1 MKKYS
6 FLIII
11 LCIMGATPLW
21 AQYHIT
27 GDTIQYM
34 DSIYWRPDWV
44 DTLVDPANIPHESF
58 TFTYGFPQSPGA
70 EWLMKHTVDHP
81 IRVIG
86 IACAVAARYQHWPED
101 LVQPVETSVQEYLRI
116 YRRKRDSTD
125 VPLRSIPWDP
135 TAPHRYLN
143 CQSSSARSPHDP
155 SIVNCDSITY
165 GYPYVH
171 PVYEVYFE
179 DNPLVIVD
187 SFCIGMTNHSGGIWD
202 CIYPMN
208 FSMYGN
214 PPCGIRRELTYI
226 LIYDSNGV
234 IIPAGQPTEYTTWNL
249 WYIFPIL
256 SQDTDFSLLDSC
268 PAVGNVWID
277 TAGGGSVL
285 RWDTDTLHARWRLGI
300 SDTGDAHNTLYL
312 DTLLEVPYIN
322 LDSLGIEPPFSVQV
336 RPQCLCYEYCEV
348 WGDWGD
354 CTEFLPAPVP
364 DTCRPVEN
372 LQFVRTGRRAGT
384 LTWIPDTIQTLWEV
398 SVGLVDGDVSDT
410 FFDTLVTVPFL
421 DIDST
426 MAPAVFTAHV
436 RAICGEDNLSD
447 WVSVTVD
454 GTDTCRPVENLQ
466 FVRTGRRAGTLTWIP
481 DTLQSLWQVSVGLVD
496 RDVSEAFFDTL
507 VTAPFLDIDSSMA
520 PTVFTAHVRAICGE
534 DYLSVW
540 VSVTAD
546 PYVSVSQ
553 TMAPDIQLV
562 PNPAD
567 GLVRVVSSDGLR
579 GIEVYDMTGRRMLAF
594 TATSTEVSFNV
605 SDWSAGTYIVILR
618 TIAGASVQRLV
629 VE

>member
-1 MKKYS
+1 M
-6 FLIII
+6 
-11 LCIMGATPLW
+11 
-21 AQYHIT
+21 
-27 GDTIQYM
+27 
-34 DSIYWRPDWV
+34 
-44 DTLVDPANIPHESF
+44 
-58 TFTYGFPQSPGA
+58 
-70 EWLMKHTVDHP
+70 
-81 IRVIG
+81 
-86 IACAVAARYQHWPED
+86 
-101 LVQPVETSVQEYLRI
+101 
-116 YRRKRDSTD
+116 
-125 VPLRSIPWDP
+125 
-135 TAPHRYLN
+135 
-143 CQSSSARSPHDP
+143 
-155 SIVNCDSITY
+155 
-165 GYPYVH
+165 
-171 PVYEVYFE
+171 
-179 DNPLVIVD
+179 
-187 SFCIGMTNHSGGIWD
+187 
-202 CIYPMN
+202 
-208 FSMYGN
+208 
-214 PPCGIRRELTYI
+214 
-226 LIYDSNGV
+226 IYDSNGV

-285 RWDTDTLHARWRLGI
+285 RWDTDTLHAQWRLGI

-426 MAPAVFTAHV
+426 MATTDFTAHV

-481 DTLQSLWQVSVGLVD
+481 DTLQSLWQVSVGLVGG
-496 RDVSEAFFDTL
+496 DVSEAFFDTL

-534 DYLSVW
+534 DNLSDW

-605 SDWSAGTYIVILR
+605 SYWSAGTYIVILR

>member
-1 MKKYS
+1 
-6 FLIII
+6 
-11 LCIMGATPLW
+11 
-21 AQYHIT
+21 
-27 GDTIQYM
+27 
-34 DSIYWRPDWV
+34 
-44 DTLVDPANIPHESF
+44 
-58 TFTYGFPQSPGA
+58 
-70 EWLMKHTVDHP
+70 
-81 IRVIG
+81 
-86 IACAVAARYQHWPED
+86 
-101 LVQPVETSVQEYLRI
+101 
-116 YRRKRDSTD
+116 
-125 VPLRSIPWDP
+125 
-135 TAPHRYLN
+135 
-143 CQSSSARSPHDP
+143 
-155 SIVNCDSITY
+155 
-165 GYPYVH
+165 
-171 PVYEVYFE
+171 
-179 DNPLVIVD
+179 
-187 SFCIGMTNHSGGIWD
+187 
-202 CIYPMN
+202 
-208 FSMYGN
+208 
-214 PPCGIRRELTYI
+214 
-226 LIYDSNGV
+226 
-234 IIPAGQPTEYTTWNL
+234 
-249 WYIFPIL
+249 
-256 SQDTDFSLLDSC
+256 
-268 PAVGNVWID
+268 VGNVWID

-285 RWDTDTLHARWRLGI
+285 RWDTDTLHAQWRLGI

-426 MAPAVFTAHV
+426 MVLTDFTAHV

-481 DTLQSLWQVSVGLVD
+481 DTLQSLWQVSVGLVGG
-496 RDVSEAFFDTL
+496 DVSEAFFDTI
-507 VTAPFLDIDSSMA
+507 VSAPFIDIDSSMA

-579 GIEVYDMTGRRMLAF
+579 GIEVYDMTGRRMLASLPPPQRSLSMSR
-594 TATSTEVSFNV
+594 TGLPAPTLSS
-605 SDWSAGTYIVILR
+605 SAP
-618 TIAGASVQRLV
+618 
-629 VE
+629 

>member
-1 MKKYS
+1 M
-6 FLIII
+6 
-11 LCIMGATPLW
+11 
-21 AQYHIT
+21 
-27 GDTIQYM
+27 
-34 DSIYWRPDWV
+34 
-44 DTLVDPANIPHESF
+44 
-58 TFTYGFPQSPGA
+58 
-70 EWLMKHTVDHP
+70 
-81 IRVIG
+81 
-86 IACAVAARYQHWPED
+86 
-101 LVQPVETSVQEYLRI
+101 
-116 YRRKRDSTD
+116 
-125 VPLRSIPWDP
+125 
-135 TAPHRYLN
+135 
-143 CQSSSARSPHDP
+143 
-155 SIVNCDSITY
+155 
-165 GYPYVH
+165 
-171 PVYEVYFE
+171 
-179 DNPLVIVD
+179 
-187 SFCIGMTNHSGGIWD
+187 
-202 CIYPMN
+202 
-208 FSMYGN
+208 
-214 PPCGIRRELTYI
+214 
-226 LIYDSNGV
+226 IYDSNGV

-285 RWDTDTLHARWRLGI
+285 RWDTDTLHAQWRLGI

-410 FFDTLVTVPFL
+410 FFDTIVTVPFL

-481 DTLQSLWQVSVGLVD
+481 DTLQTLWQVSVGLVGG
-496 RDVSEAFFDTL
+496 DVSEAFFDTI
-507 VTAPFLDIDSSMA
+507 VSAPFLDIDSSMA

-567 GLVRVVSSDGLR
+567 GLVRVASSDGLR
-579 GIEVYDMTGRRMLAF
+579 GIEVYDITGRRMLAF

-605 SDWSAGTYIVILR
+605 SYWSAGTYIVILR

>member
-1 MKKYS
+1 M
-6 FLIII
+6 
-11 LCIMGATPLW
+11 
-21 AQYHIT
+21 
-27 GDTIQYM
+27 
-34 DSIYWRPDWV
+34 
-44 DTLVDPANIPHESF
+44 
-58 TFTYGFPQSPGA
+58 
-70 EWLMKHTVDHP
+70 
-81 IRVIG
+81 
-86 IACAVAARYQHWPED
+86 
-101 LVQPVETSVQEYLRI
+101 
-116 YRRKRDSTD
+116 
-125 VPLRSIPWDP
+125 
-135 TAPHRYLN
+135 
-143 CQSSSARSPHDP
+143 
-155 SIVNCDSITY
+155 
-165 GYPYVH
+165 
-171 PVYEVYFE
+171 
-179 DNPLVIVD
+179 
-187 SFCIGMTNHSGGIWD
+187 
-202 CIYPMN
+202 
-208 FSMYGN
+208 
-214 PPCGIRRELTYI
+214 
-226 LIYDSNGV
+226 IYDSNGV

-285 RWDTDTLHARWRLGI
+285 RWDTDTLHAQWRLGI

-372 LQFVRTGRRAGT
+372 LHFVRTGRRAGT

-426 MAPAVFTAHV
+426 MVLTDFTAHV

-481 DTLQSLWQVSVGLVD
+481 DTLQTLWQVSVGLVD

>member
-1 MKKYS
+1 MKKFY

-11 LCIMGATPLW
+11 LSIMGATPLC

-143 CQSSSARSPHDP
+143 CQSSSARSPNDP
-155 SIVNCDSITY
+155 TIINCDSITY

-202 CIYPMN
+202 CIFPKN

-226 LIYDSNGV
+226 MIYDSNGV

-285 RWDTDTLHARWRLGI
+285 RWDTDTLHTQWRLGI
-300 SDTGDAHNTLYL
+300 SDTGVAHNTLYL

-354 CTEFLPAPVP
+354 CTEFLPLPVP

-372 LQFVRTGRRAGT
+372 LQFVRTGRRTGT
-384 LTWIPDTIQTLWEV
+384 LTWIPDTVQTLWEV
-398 SVGLVDGDVSDT
+398 SVGLVGGNVSDA

-426 MAPAVFTAHV
+426 MAPAVFMAHV
-436 RAICGEDNLSD
+436 RAICGEDNMSD
-447 WVSVTVD
+447 WVSVTA
-454 GTDTCRPVENLQ
+454 E
-466 FVRTGRRAGTLTWIP
+466 
-481 DTLQSLWQVSVGLVD
+481 
-496 RDVSEAFFDTL
+496 
-507 VTAPFLDIDSSMA
+507 
-520 PTVFTAHVRAICGE
+520 
-534 DYLSVW
+534 
-540 VSVTAD
+540 
-546 PYVSVSQ
+546 PYESIAQAV
-553 TMAPDIQLV
+553 APDVQLV

-567 GLVRVVSSDGLR
+567 GLVRVVAPDGLR
-579 GIEVYDMTGRRMLAF
+579 SIEAYDMSGRRMLAL
-594 TATSTEVSFNV
+594 TANSTEASFNV
-605 SDWSAGTYIVILR
+605 ADWPAGTYIVILR
-618 TIAGASVQRLV
+618 TAAGTAVQRLAV
-629 VE
+629 K

>member
-1 MKKYS
+1 M
-6 FLIII
+6 
-11 LCIMGATPLW
+11 
-21 AQYHIT
+21 
-27 GDTIQYM
+27 
-34 DSIYWRPDWV
+34 
-44 DTLVDPANIPHESF
+44 
-58 TFTYGFPQSPGA
+58 
-70 EWLMKHTVDHP
+70 
-81 IRVIG
+81 
-86 IACAVAARYQHWPED
+86 
-101 LVQPVETSVQEYLRI
+101 
-116 YRRKRDSTD
+116 
-125 VPLRSIPWDP
+125 
-135 TAPHRYLN
+135 
-143 CQSSSARSPHDP
+143 
-155 SIVNCDSITY
+155 
-165 GYPYVH
+165 
-171 PVYEVYFE
+171 
-179 DNPLVIVD
+179 
-187 SFCIGMTNHSGGIWD
+187 
-202 CIYPMN
+202 
-208 FSMYGN
+208 
-214 PPCGIRRELTYI
+214 
-226 LIYDSNGV
+226 IYDSNGV

-285 RWDTDTLHARWRLGI
+285 RWDTDTLHAQWRLGI

-481 DTLQSLWQVSVGLVD
+481 DTLQTLWQVSVGLVD
-496 RDVSEAFFDTL
+496 RDVSEAFFDTI
-507 VTAPFLDIDSSMA
+507 VSAPFLDIDSSMA

-605 SDWSAGTYIVILR
+605 SYWSAGTYIVILR

>member
-1 MKKYS
+1 M
-6 FLIII
+6 
-11 LCIMGATPLW
+11 
-21 AQYHIT
+21 
-27 GDTIQYM
+27 
-34 DSIYWRPDWV
+34 
-44 DTLVDPANIPHESF
+44 
-58 TFTYGFPQSPGA
+58 
-70 EWLMKHTVDHP
+70 
-81 IRVIG
+81 
-86 IACAVAARYQHWPED
+86 
-101 LVQPVETSVQEYLRI
+101 
-116 YRRKRDSTD
+116 
-125 VPLRSIPWDP
+125 
-135 TAPHRYLN
+135 
-143 CQSSSARSPHDP
+143 
-155 SIVNCDSITY
+155 
-165 GYPYVH
+165 
-171 PVYEVYFE
+171 
-179 DNPLVIVD
+179 
-187 SFCIGMTNHSGGIWD
+187 
-202 CIYPMN
+202 
-208 FSMYGN
+208 
-214 PPCGIRRELTYI
+214 
-226 LIYDSNGV
+226 IYDSNGV

-285 RWDTDTLHARWRLGI
+285 RWDTDTLHAQWRLGI

-354 CTEFLPAPVP
+354 CIEFLPAPVP

-398 SVGLVDGDVSDT
+398 SVGLVDGDVSEA
-410 FFDTLVTVPFL
+410 FFDTLVTAPFL
-421 DIDST
+421 DIDSS
-426 MAPAVFTAHV
+426 MAPTVFTAHV

-481 DTLQSLWQVSVGLVD
+481 DTLQTLWQVSVGLVD

-605 SDWSAGTYIVILR
+605 SYWSAGTYIVILR

>member
-1 MKKYS
+1 
-6 FLIII
+6 
-11 LCIMGATPLW
+11 
-21 AQYHIT
+21 
-27 GDTIQYM
+27 
-34 DSIYWRPDWV
+34 
-44 DTLVDPANIPHESF
+44 
-58 TFTYGFPQSPGA
+58 
-70 EWLMKHTVDHP
+70 
-81 IRVIG
+81 
-86 IACAVAARYQHWPED
+86 
-101 LVQPVETSVQEYLRI
+101 
-116 YRRKRDSTD
+116 
-125 VPLRSIPWDP
+125 
-135 TAPHRYLN
+135 
-143 CQSSSARSPHDP
+143 
-155 SIVNCDSITY
+155 
-165 GYPYVH
+165 
-171 PVYEVYFE
+171 
-179 DNPLVIVD
+179 
-187 SFCIGMTNHSGGIWD
+187 
-202 CIYPMN
+202 
-208 FSMYGN
+208 MYGN

-285 RWDTDTLHARWRLGI
+285 RWDTDTLHAQWRLGI

-312 DTLLEVPYIN
+312 DTLLEIPYIN
-322 LDSLGIEPPFSVQV
+322 LDSLSIEPPFSVQV

-384 LTWIPDTIQTLWEV
+384 LTWIPDT
-398 SVGLVDGDVSDT
+398 
-410 FFDTLVTVPFL
+410 
-421 DIDST
+421 
-426 MAPAVFTAHV
+426 
-436 RAICGEDNLSD
+436 
-447 WVSVTVD
+447 
-454 GTDTCRPVENLQ
+454 
-466 FVRTGRRAGTLTWIP
+466 
-481 DTLQSLWQVSVGLVD
+481 LQSLWQVSVGLVGG
-496 RDVSEAFFDTL
+496 DVSDAFFDTL

-546 PYVSVSQ
+546 PYESIAQAV
-553 TMAPDIQLV
+553 APDVQLV

-605 SDWSAGTYIVILR
+605 SYWSAGTYIVILR